1 MGSEYWKDVPRVC
14 PLCGAKEAERVVEWS
29 FDLSIDGIPRLL
41 IGRCRTC
48 GMVFAVN
55 SDEVDMSG
63 RNYIEWRPESEEDR
77 ATPAKFA
84 YNRRVYRHLS
94 KYLKPRSRIL
104 DFGAGY
110 CIFLRIAR
118 DAGHEVVA
126 LNPCRYVADWCRRNL
141 GIEVAVLFGK
151 DYSPDRP
158 FDFVVCDQVI
168 EHLECPLE
176 NLEFIRSF
184 LVPGGLAYIN
194 VPNWRNYRRF
204 RGGIDRF
211 KDPGHFNYF
220 TIGTL
225 TDMCRR
231 AGFEI
236 VETVPNVTEG
246 LVARPLKGVMNKIG
260 IGDCSVLLR
269 AP

>member
-14 PLCGAKEAERVVEWS
+14 PLCGAKEAERVVEWT
-29 FDLSIDGIPRLL
+29 FDLSIDGISRLL

-63 RNYIEWRPESEEDR
+63 RHHIEWRPESDEDI
-77 ATPAKFA
+77 ATPSKIA
-84 YNRRVYRHLS
+84 YNRRVYKHLS
-94 KYLKPRSRIL
+94 KYLKPGSRIF

-118 DAGHEVVA
+118 EAGHEVVG
-126 LNPCRYVADWCRRNL
+126 LNPCKYVADWCRRNL
-141 GIEVAVLFGK
+141 GIEVADLFAR
-151 DYSPDRP
+151 DYSPDSP
-158 FDFVVCDQVI
+158 FDFTFSDQVI
-168 EHLECPLE
+168 EHLERPLE
-176 NLEFIRSF
+176 DLETIRSF
-184 LVPGGLAYIN
+184 LKPGGLAYIN
-194 VPNWRNYRRF
+194 VPNWRSYKRI
-204 RGGIDRF
+204 RGGIDRL
-211 KDPGHFNYF
+211 KDPDHFNYF
-220 TIGTL
+220 TTVTL
-225 TDMCRR
+225 AEMCRR

-236 VETVPNVTEG
+236 VETIPNVTEG